1 MQAGVQ
7 GGCRKGAGSVQE
19 GCSEGTTEGLP
30 VGAAKEGSR
39 EGVGRASAVP
49 QAMAGRPGGG
59 QQGLAGR
66 VPGGVGCRGGVP
78 GGGVQRTAAR
88 GWSCPAVGLGGRAGS
103 GTLSDAPRHVTPI
116 CPATACASIAIAIAT
131 SAVNTGIV
139 WTVLRRVRGG
149 GA

>member
-1 MQAGVQ
+1 MQGA
-7 GGCRKGAGSVQE
+7 CRKGAGSVQE

-30 VGAAKEGSR
+30 VGADKEGSR

-49 QAMAGRPGGG
+49 QVMAGRPGGG
-59 QQGLAGR
+59 QQGMAGR
-66 VPGGVGCRGGVP
+66 VPGRVGCRGGVP
-78 GGGVQRTAAR
+78 RGRGTADSGGRMDLPR
-88 GWSCPAVGLGGRAGS
+88 GRAGWAR
-103 GTLSDAPRHVTPI
+103 GEWRPRTLSDAPRHVTPI
-116 CPATACASIAIAIAT
+116 CPATACASIAMDIAT